1 MFKNY
6 WKTAWRNLLRNKF
19 FSIVNI
25 TGLTIG
31 ISAALVIGM
40 VVYYDFSF
48 DRFEQHHEQVYR
60 VVSDMKFP
68 DADFKNSGVPPPL
81 VPAAKSSLTG
91 VDLFVPFTML
101 SEPTVVLP
109 MEGKEK
115 PTVFRKR
122 KSVLYADDGYF
133 RLVPHQWIAG
143 DVNQSLAK
151 PFSVVLSESVA
162 RLYFPSIDPSTA
174 IGRVVVYDDSIKATV
189 TGIVKDI
196 NEHTDFTFKEFISY
210 STLPSSK
217 FNVQQNWGG
226 VSSND
231 QLFIRLQNAV
241 LPDAVTKQIQSIFNA
256 HLPEGSLPN
265 TFSLQPLADVHF
277 NSEYD
282 NFDQRMGHRPTLYG
296 LIVAAAVLLL
306 LGCINF
312 INLSTA
318 QAVQRAKEIGV
329 RKTMGGSRSQLIGQF
344 LTETVLLTLAA
355 TIISLLLVPLV
366 LRVFADFVPPE
377 LNTSM
382 LADPVV
388 ILFVSLLVV
397 FVGLS
402 AGFYPAW
409 ILSGYKPVFVLK
421 NQSALNGAVSRSVWV
436 RKTLTVVQFVFA
448 QALMIAT
455 LVVSSQIKYMLNK
468 DLGFKKEGIVT
479 IPTPFDLRDFTDSA
493 HALVSLQ
500 NRKLL
505 LQQISTV
512 PGVADAC
519 LGAMPPSADGGNMQ
533 TMRYYDGK
541 KTIETTVEIKEGNE
555 AYMRLYHLQLLRGR
569 ALRDTDSTGA
579 VVINESLARFL
590 GFRNPADAV
599 GKQMD
604 KAESAVPIVGV
615 VKDFFASSLRSSI
628 KPLAFKHRPVSELQL
643 HVALAASSNPGQWAQ
658 SLRVIEQQFKALY
671 PEEDFNAKFVDD
683 MVRKFYTTEQHTSTL
698 LDWAS
703 GLAVVISCLGLLGLV
718 MYTTNR
724 RTKEI
729 GVRKVLGATVF
740 QILTLISKDF
750 FKLLLVAFLIAV
762 PLVWWG
768 VHRWLQG
775 FAYHTGVNPW
785 LFAIAGLLMGVVAMV
800 TLSYQTIRA
809 ASVNPVDSLKTE

>member
-19 FSIVNI
+19 FSLVNI

-31 ISAALVIGM
+31 ISAALVICM
-40 VVYYDFSF
+40 IVYYDFSF

-68 DADFKNSGVPPPL
+68 DAEFKNSGVPPPL
-81 VPAAKSSLTG
+81 VPAATSSLTG
-91 VDLFVPFTML
+91 VELFVPFTML

-115 PTVFRKR
+115 PAVFRKR
-122 KSVLYADDGYF
+122 KSVLYANDAYF
-133 RLVPHQWIAG
+133 RFIPHQWVAG
-143 DVNQSLAK
+143 DVKNALSK

-162 RLYFPSIDPSTA
+162 RLYFPSIDPAGA
-174 IGRVVVYDDSIKATV
+174 IGRVLVYNDSLKTTV

-196 NEHTDFTFKEFISY
+196 TERTDFTFREFISY
-210 STLPSSK
+210 ASLPSSK
-217 FNVQQNWGG
+217 FNDQQNWGG
-226 VSSND
+226 VNSND
-231 QLFIRLQNAV
+231 QFFIRLQKGV
-241 LPDAVTKQIQSIFNA
+241 SPDAVTKQIQSIFNA

-265 TFSLQPLADVHF
+265 VFSLQPLADVHF

-296 LIVAAAVLLL
+296 LIVVAAVLLL

-329 RKTMGGSRSQLIGQF
+329 RKTMGGSRSQLMGQF
-344 LTETVLLTLAA
+344 LSETVLLTLAA

-377 LNTSM
+377 LNAGM
-382 LADPVV
+382 LADPIV
-388 ILFVSLLVV
+388 ILFVALLVV
-397 FVGLS
+397 LVGLA
-402 AGFYPAW
+402 AGCYPAW

-421 NQSALNGAVSRSVWV
+421 NQSAMNGAVSRSVWV

-455 LVVSSQIKYMLNK
+455 LVVSGQIKYMLNK

-479 IPTPFDLRDFTDSA
+479 IATPYNMRDFTDSV
-493 HALVSLQ
+493 HARASVQ
-500 NRKLL
+500 TRKFL
-505 LQQISTV
+505 LQQISVV

-541 KTIETTVEIKEGNE
+541 KTIETTVEIKQGDE

-579 VVINESLARFL
+579 VVINESLARLL

-604 KAESAVPIVGV
+604 KGESAVPIVGV
-615 VKDFFASSLRSSI
+615 VKDFFASSLRSNI
-628 KPLAFKHRPVSELQL
+628 KPLAFKHTPVSELRL
-643 HVALAASSNPGQWAQ
+643 HVALSAGGNQGQWAQ
-658 SLRVIEQQFKALY
+658 SLRAIEQQFKTLY

-703 GLAVVISCLGLLGLV
+703 GLAVIISCLGLLGLV
-718 MYTTNR
+718 MYTTTR

-750 FKLLLVAFLIAV
+750 FRLLLVAFVIAV

-768 VHRWLQG
+768 AHRWLQG

-785 LFAIAGLLMGVVAMV
+785 LFAIAGLLMGVVALV

-809 ASVNPVDSLKTE
+809 ASVNPVESLKTE